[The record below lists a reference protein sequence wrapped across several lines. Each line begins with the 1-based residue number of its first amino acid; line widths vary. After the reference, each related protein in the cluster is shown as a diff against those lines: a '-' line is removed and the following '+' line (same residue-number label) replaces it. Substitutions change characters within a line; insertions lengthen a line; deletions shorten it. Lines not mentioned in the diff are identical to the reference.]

1 MYYGTWQNVY
11 IPAVNHGKYCSVDFC
26 RVYINM
32 ELILTIGTDKM
43 ISRLIQI
50 VTLGLK
56 LTRPPIMSFE
66 FYEH

>member
-1 MYYGTWQNVY
+1 
-11 IPAVNHGKYCSVDFC
+11 VDFC
-26 RVYINM
+26 RYIGRVYINR

-43 ISRLIQI
+43 ISRLIQM